1 MAIPHRL
8 RTLAIPT
15 VVAVF
20 VTAGV
25 GAISMW
31 RVYDNDRLISRT
43 YDAKSALD
51 ALLSAVTD
59 AETGQRGFLITG
71 DSAYLDPYESRHHRS
86 QTRGGTRRLQ

>member
-20 VTAGV
+20 VTAVV

-31 RVYDNDRLISRT
+31 RVYDNDRLISHS
-43 YDAKSALD
+43 YEVKSALD

-71 DSAYLDPYESRHHRS
+71 DSSYLDPMSVERRESTTLSNKSPH
-86 QTRGGTRRLQ
+86 